1 MSDDVFIEYD
11 DIIEYQI
18 SDYVFL
24 QYSKKDN
31 VFYLQYIDVDL
42 EENVISIEESNLPI
56 CVNNVEVTIGDFLYF
71 KSLTI

>member
-56 CVNNVEVTIGDFLYF
+56 RVNNVEITVGDFLYF

>member
-11 DIIEYQI
+11 DIIEYQL
-18 SDYVFL
+18 SDYIFL
-24 QYSKKDN
+24 QYSKIND
-31 VFYLQYIDVDL
+31 VFYLQYIDENL

-56 CVNNVEVTIGDFLYF
+56 RVNNVEITIGDFLYF